1 MPQTFRH
8 CQIFIMVRHFM
19 NQLVLEQ
26 KTLSNSNPIQDAILI
41 NEGVK
46 ILMKE
51 FTWQDIQGL
60 SWIFKED
67 EE

>member
-1 MPQTFRH
+1 
-8 CQIFIMVRHFM
+8 MVRHFM

>member
-1 MPQTFRH
+1 
-8 CQIFIMVRHFM
+8 M

-41 NEGVK
+41 NEDLK